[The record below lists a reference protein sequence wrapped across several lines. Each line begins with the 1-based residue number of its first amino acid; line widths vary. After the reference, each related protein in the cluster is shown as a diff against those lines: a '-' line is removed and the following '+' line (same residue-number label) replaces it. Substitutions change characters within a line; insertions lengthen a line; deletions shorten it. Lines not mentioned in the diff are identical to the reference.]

1 MASASILSRA
11 CEGGCSSV
19 YDRSAAT
26 RRERTARL
34 QPAAP
39 TGTHRKADV
48 EKDDDSGR
56 RDDLAGGKR
65 RADIKV
71 HVSPRIARVELPAG
85 VEAVA
90 VPWLRRRAGG
100 GGACLGLRRRE
111 RTRSTDTRNSSAK
124 IMLALGEDVHASRIS

>member
-19 YDRSAAT
+19 HDRSAAT

-34 QPAAP
+34 QSAAP

-56 RDDLAGGKR
+56 CDDLAGGKR
-65 RADIKV
+65 RADIEV
-71 HVSPRIARVELPAG
+71 HVLPRIARVELPAG
-85 VEAVA
+85 VEAAA
-90 VPWLRRRAGG
+90 VPWLRRRAG

-124 IMLALGEDVHASRIS
+124 RMLALDEDVHASRIS